1 MQLAMIASNS
11 KNCSRWRRCL
21 AVKAQVQP
29 KFATTEL
36 YGLPKHM
43 LTHEDPQM
51 AFDVAREYK
60 LHVDSVKRDRE
71 LEEWLEAGFFQP

>member
-1 MQLAMIASNS
+1 
-11 KNCSRWRRCL
+11 
-21 AVKAQVQP
+21 
-29 KFATTEL
+29 
-36 YGLPKHM
+36 M